1 MTVILSVP
9 SVIVGVVV
17 QVAGREI
24 SLGTLQAIFVMGLI
38 IGVATIIPTFALT
51 VRRLHDANF
60 SGLFLLLG
68 FVPFIGGL
76 IVTILLLMP
85 DREEGSRFDW

>member
-1 MTVILSVP
+1 
-9 SVIVGVVV
+9 
-17 QVAGREI
+17 
-24 SLGTLQAIFVMGLI
+24 MGLI